1 MTTTLLLV
9 EILQMDN
16 FLISVD
22 YDSTTGAYVAS
33 FFEGQTIV
41 LSATTYNDAVLE
53 ADMIEPHKYELGY
66 N

>member
-1 MTTTLLLV
+1 
-9 EILQMDN
+9 MDN

-33 FFEGQTIV
+33 FLEGQTIV
-41 LSATTYNDAVLE
+41 LSATTYHDAVLE
-53 ADMIEPHKYELGY
+53 ADLIEPHKYELGY

>member
-1 MTTTLLLV
+1 
-9 EILQMDN
+9 MDN

-22 YDSTTGAYVAS
+22 YDSTTNVYMAS

-41 LSATTYNDAVLE
+41 LSATTYHDAVLE
-53 ADMIEPHKYELGY
+53 ADMIEPHTYELGY